1 MKYIKKGFLILILP
15 LVAFTTIHKFYM
27 SVTNVVYSEKDAS
40 LQITSRIFIDDLESV
55 FIERYEF
62 DAKLGTDNE
71 STESEKYLEKYLNAK
86 FDLAIN
92 EESSAYNF
100 IGKKYED
107 DLIIIYIEV
116 PEVQLNAIKK
126 ISLNNEILTDLYDEQ
141 QNIVH
146 FKIKEKKKSFV
157 LHKENSTGALN
168 L

>member
-92 EESSAYNF
+92 EESRAYNF